1 MMMQE
6 RARKEEKSVQL
17 KLTRLQTHIWVPSD
31 LKEMK
36 RFPRRS
42 GKASTPCIS
51 LFHVVRL

>member
-6 RARKEEKSVQL
+6 RARKEENSVQL